1 MRQEV
6 LDLKRKELFEYF
18 DSKTNPFIILTT
30 KIDVT
35 NVVKY
40 CKIHKNYYATIGYL
54 ICETVNEID
63 AFKYRKEDDKIY
75 KYDELKINFT
85 QMIDEDEISFF
96 EIDKGKTYK
105 SFIEEFKKEQEK
117 LINDKKVTISKEQ
130 GEIWVSCAPWYEF
143 TSLVTPYDKN
153 VTIPQFTWGK
163 FKEEN
168 GKFYT
173 NLMIMVH
180 HGFVDG
186 NHIGIL
192 LNKLNDKINNFDK
205 YIERMV

>member
-1 MRQEV
+1 M
-6 LDLKRKELFEYF
+6 
-18 DSKTNPFIILTT
+18 
-30 KIDVT
+30 
-35 NVVKY
+35 
-40 CKIHKNYYATIGYL
+40 

-186 NHIGIL
+186 NHIGIF